1 MPTATSFTA
10 RGRGNG
16 FSFCPAKVDVSGYDN
31 WVTLGGVS
39 SGSATQAQ
47 INTSLVNAM
56 KLYWNLYSATASFT
70 ATWSTV
76 NLSFDKSLANHQYV
90 ITPEPRRRL
99 CEGITHLSFDKSL
112 ANHQYVITPEPRR
125 RLCEGITQPAQSSTG
140 MTEAE
145 YDQTDGVGCGTS
157 GSFKIFNPVR
167 MYNGSTSNTSN
178 FVGYGIRDLFN
189 GSASGDHLEGV
200 ASVNATVK
208 VSSYLN
214 GTTESGSNENPVGS
228 GNFFYFDR
236 TASILNLSGIPF
248 RSFSSADAS
257 TNANSAFSKTLSSS
271 ANSASASGT
280 SSGTGYSDS
289 VSGGVTIP
297 TNFGF
302 DFYTYS

>member
-10 RGRGNG
+10 LGRGNG

-70 ATWSTV
+70 ATWTDG
-76 NLSFDKSLANHQYV
+76 N
-90 ITPEPRRRL
+90 
-99 CEGITHLSFDKSL
+99 LSFDKSL

-145 YDQTDGVGCGTS
+145 YDQTGGVGCGTF
-157 GSFKIFNPVR
+157 GSFKIFHPVR

-189 GSASGDHLEGV
+189 GSALGDHLEGV

-214 GTTESGSNENPVGS
+214 GTTGSGSNESPVGS
-228 GNFFYFDR
+228 GNFSYFDR

-248 RSFSSADAS
+248 RSFSSAGAL

-280 SSGTGYSDS
+280 SSGTGYSNS
-289 VSGGVTIP
+289 VSGSVTIP

>member
-99 CEGITHLSFDKSL
+99 CEGIT
-112 ANHQYVITPEPRR
+112 
-125 RLCEGITQPAQSSTG
+125 QPAQSSTG

-145 YDQTDGVGCGTS
+145 YDQTGGVGCGTS

-189 GSASGDHLEGV
+189 GSASGSHLEGI

-214 GTTESGSNENPVGS
+214 GTTGSGSNENPVGS
-228 GNFFYFDR
+228 GNFSYFDR

-248 RSFSSADAS
+248 RSFSSADAF

-289 VSGGVTIP
+289 VSGSVTIP

>member
-1 MPTATSFTA
+1 MD
-10 RGRGNG
+10 R
-16 FSFCPAKVDVSGYDN
+16 KGY
-31 WVTLGGVS
+31 
-39 SGSATQAQ
+39 
-47 INTSLVNAM
+47 
-56 KLYWNLYSATASFT
+56 Y
-70 ATWSTV
+70 
-76 NLSFDKSLANHQYV
+76 
-90 ITPEPRRRL
+90 R
-99 CEGITHLSFDKSL
+99 
-112 ANHQYVITPEPRR
+112 
-125 RLCEGITQPAQSSTG
+125 
-140 MTEAE
+140 
-145 YDQTDGVGCGTS
+145 
-157 GSFKIFNPVR
+157 
-167 MYNGSTSNTSN
+167 
-178 FVGYGIRDLFN
+178 FVLNSIRDLFN

-257 TNANSAFSKTLSSS
+257 TNANSVFSKTLSSS